1 MKAEQKAKEKAEK
14 EKGQDKSSAD
24 KASGKVKVNDEELSP
39 NVSFSLWT
47 FIFRATVLFSLL
59 ND

>member
-39 NVSFSLWT
+39 NVSFSL
-47 FIFRATVLFSLL
+47 
-59 ND
+59 